1 MVRGQESNIFDAD
14 FNLSCLKPEPNHT
27 RMCLAQKTSSQIV
40 FNLCFSDAMQVMAAA
55 MTMQRQWQE
64 AQIAQRKAQ
73 NAAKAA
79 KRALARV
86 QQMHEDK
93 GL

>member
-1 MVRGQESNIFDAD
+1 
-14 FNLSCLKPEPNHT
+14 
-27 RMCLAQKTSSQIV
+27 
-40 FNLCFSDAMQVMAAA
+40 MQVMAAA
-55 MTMQRQWQE
+55 VSMQHQWQQ
-64 AQIAQRKAQ
+64 AQVAQRKAQ

-93 GL
+93 GLDLFFFECCISTQTHRSLAPYHPAGHGHAWKS

>member
-1 MVRGQESNIFDAD
+1 M
-14 FNLSCLKPEPNHT
+14 
-27 RMCLAQKTSSQIV
+27 

>member
-14 FNLSCLKPEPNHT
+14 FNLSCLKPEPNH
-27 RMCLAQKTSSQIV
+27 
-40 FNLCFSDAMQVMAAA
+40 NLCFSDAMQVMAAA